1 MAVAGL
7 KQARNIFTANVTT
20 PVVIGNEVYPGLNV
34 SSDAQILSLIQE
46 SAAAIYHASA
56 TFAMGLANDSMAVLD
71 SKARV
76 YGVQGL
82 RVVDASAFPAL
93 PPGYP
98 LSTRIKLN
106 KSIV

>member
-1 MAVAGL
+1 MAGL
-7 KQARNIFTANVTT
+7 KQARNIFTTNVTR
-20 PVVIGNEVYPGLNV
+20 PIVIGNEVYPGLNV

-46 SAAAIYHASA
+46 NAAAIYHASV
-56 TFAMGLANDSMAVLD
+56 TFGMGLANDSMAILY

-82 RVVDASAFPAL
+82 RVVDASAVPAL

-98 LSTRIKLN
+98 SSAIIKLN